1 VHTVYIGLGS
11 NLDNPL
17 MQIKTALTDL
27 SLDEG
32 ISINTVSNIYQSVP
46 LEIDDKTNTD
56 KQDDY
61 INAVALITTDYNP
74 IELLGVLQLI
84 EKKHNRVTEY
94 RWGPR
99 SLDLDILLF
108 DDLVIESE
116 RLTIPHLEIKN
127 RDFVLYPL
135 NDINSELNIPKY
147 GQLKK
152 LLSNVS
158 SENLTFIE
166 SPPKKYDKPK
176 LY

>member
-1 VHTVYIGLGS
+1 MHTVYIGLGS

-17 MQIKTALTDL
+17 MQIKTALTNL
-27 SLDEG
+27 NLDEG
-32 ISINTVSNIYQSVP
+32 ISIDTVSNIYQSVP
-46 LEIDDKTNTD
+46 LEIEDKTNTD

-61 INAVALITTDYNP
+61 INAVARITTDYNP
-74 IELLGVLQLI
+74 NELLDILQSI

-116 RLTIPHLEIKN
+116 QLTIPHIELKN

-135 NDINSELNIPKY
+135 NDINPELNIPKC

-158 SENLTFIE
+158 SENLNFIE
-166 SPPKKYDKPK
+166 SAPKII
-176 LY
+176 